1 MLVTHRNTPQHTAT
15 HCNTLQ
21 YTATIFQCIDD
32 GAYVSVTHCK
42 AFNLHFE
49 AFYCGQNS
57 AHADMELVSNTV
69 FGPMW
74 WEQEQE
80 MQGMEATV
88 LIHDV
93 TRSRPGRLMERDN
106 KVSCSVS

>member
-1 MLVTHRNTPQHTAT
+1 
-15 HCNTLQ
+15 
-21 YTATIFQCIDD
+21 
-32 GAYVSVTHCK
+32 
-42 AFNLHFE
+42 
-49 AFYCGQNS
+49 
-57 AHADMELVSNTV
+57 MELVGNTV

-74 WEQEQE
+74 WEQEQG